1 MVVWRGKESS
11 QFVVITLRRIVSAIW
26 GSDSASS
33 MKISFWLIR
42 RGWVGESVVR
52 L

>member
-1 MVVWRGKESS
+1 VVWRGKESG
-11 QFVVITLRRIVSAIW
+11 QFVVITLRRTVSAIL
-26 GSDSASS
+26 GSSSVSS
-33 MKISFWLIR
+33 MKISFWSIR

>member
-1 MVVWRGKESS
+1 MVWRGKESS
-11 QFVVITLRRIVSAIW
+11 QFVVITLRRTLSAIL
-26 GSDSASS
+26 GNGLVSS